1 MSGFS
6 TKPKYFCENCGE
18 EVAANARFCPHCGK
32 FFAAVRCPSCGYMG
46 SVNDFKNGCPRCH
59 YAMSKEDL
67 YGPGQV
73 PSFLQD
79 KKKKNKKAKK
89 DRKLN
94 ASSKRT
100 QRKGTSNDVPTWL
113 LVASVIV
120 LIGLVIA
127 LLNIKS

>member
-1 MSGFS
+1 MAGQSS
-6 TKPKYFCENCGE
+6 KPKYFCENCGE

-59 YAMSKEDL
+59 YAMSQEDI

-79 KKKKNKKAKK
+79 KKKKKGKKAKK
-89 DRKLN
+89 SKSIASRKKGSN
-94 ASSKRT
+94 TSS
-100 QRKGTSNDVPTWL
+100 DVPTWL
-113 LVASVIV
+113 LIASLIV
-120 LIGLVIA
+120 LTGLVIA

>member
-1 MSGFS
+1 MAGQSS
-6 TKPKYFCENCGE
+6 KPKYFCENCGE

-59 YAMSKEDL
+59 YAMSQEDI

-79 KKKKNKKAKK
+79 KKQKKGKKAKK
-89 DRKLN
+89 TRSIASRKKQGN
-94 ASSKRT
+94 IASS
-100 QRKGTSNDVPTWL
+100 DVPTWL
-113 LVASVIV
+113 LIVSLIV

>member
-1 MSGFS
+1 MAGSN

-59 YAMSKEDL
+59 YAMSQEDI

-73 PSFLQD
+73 PSFLQE
-79 KKKKNKKAKK
+79 KNTKKAKK
-89 DRKLN
+89 PKKQRSRAARKN
-94 ASSKRT
+94 SS
-100 QRKGTSNDVPTWL
+100 SDVPTWL
-113 LVASVIV
+113 LVASVIL
-120 LIGLVIA
+120 LIGLIIA

>member
-1 MSGFS
+1 MSQS

-46 SVNDFKNGCPRCH
+46 SVNDFKSGCPRCH
-59 YAMSKEDL
+59 YAMSQEDI

-79 KKKKNKKAKK
+79 KKQKGKKAKK
-89 DRKLN
+89 EKKNKLPKSRQQG
-94 ASSKRT
+94 ASGS
-100 QRKGTSNDVPTWL
+100 DVPTWL
-113 LVASVIV
+113 MIVSVIV
-120 LIGLVIA
+120 LAGLIVA

>member
-1 MSGFS
+1 MSS

-46 SVNDFKNGCPRCH
+46 SINDFKNGCPRCH
-59 YAMSKEDL
+59 YAMSQEDI

-79 KKKKNKKAKK
+79 KKKKGKKSKK
-89 DRKLN
+89 E
-94 ASSKRT
+94 KRT
-100 QRKGTSNDVPTWL
+100 RGSRQQGTAGGSDVPIWL
-113 LVASVIV
+113 VFVSIIV
-120 LIGLVIA
+120 LIGLIIA

>member
-1 MSGFS
+1 MSS

-59 YAMSKEDL
+59 YAMSQEDI

-73 PSFLQD
+73 PSFLKD
-79 KKKKNKKAKK
+79 KKQKAKK
-89 DRKLN
+89 
-94 ASSKRT
+94 SKKEKKAGGSARRP
-100 QRKGTSNDVPTWL
+100 QGTGSDVPTWL
-113 LVASVIV
+113 MIVSIIV
-120 LIGLVIA
+120 LIGLIVA

>member
-1 MSGFS
+1 MSAQS

-46 SVNDFKNGCPRCH
+46 SQNDFKNGCPRCH
-59 YAMSKEDL
+59 YAMSQEDI

-79 KKKKNKKAKK
+79 KKAKKSKKKKKAHA
-89 DRKLN
+89 LSS
-94 ASSKRT
+94 ASRGA
-100 QRKGTSNDVPTWL
+100 GTGNDVPTWL
-113 LVASVIV
+113 LFVSIAV

>member
-1 MSGFS
+1 MSS
-6 TKPKYFCENCGE
+6 TRPKYFCENCGE

-59 YAMSKEDL
+59 YAMSQEDI

-73 PSFLQD
+73 PSFLKD
-79 KKKKNKKAKK
+79 KKKKDKKSKIEKK
-89 DRKLN
+89 SR
-94 ASSKRT
+94 
-100 QRKGTSNDVPTWL
+100 GTARHPQGTGSDVPTWL
-113 LVASVIV
+113 MIVSIIV
-120 LIGLVIA
+120 LIGLIVA